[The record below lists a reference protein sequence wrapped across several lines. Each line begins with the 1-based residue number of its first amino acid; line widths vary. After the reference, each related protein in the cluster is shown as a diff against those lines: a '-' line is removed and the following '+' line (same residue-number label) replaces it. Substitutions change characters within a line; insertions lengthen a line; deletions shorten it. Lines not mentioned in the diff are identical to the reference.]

1 MIDEVDDISS
11 KLLRVL
17 AVVKVARIVR
27 NYHPRVRIFL
37 AYQADIPHSYSGA
50 TLELKQS

>member
-11 KLLRVL
+11 ELLGIL
-17 AVVKVARIVR
+17 AVVKVPRLVR

-37 AYQADIPHSYSGA
+37 AYQV
-50 TLELKQS
+50 E